1 MEKLISCPFCGNG
14 KTVGVMHYNTINHLE
29 PEDTEYMNEGEFG
42 YDKSWTVCCP
52 LDDGG
57 CGATG
62 CFGDKE
68 SAVKSWNRRFP
79 LCTLVQPEDIRCGK
93 YFIRNDSWRM
103 NMVYFVDVSP
113 SGQLIVFSRSDK
125 PGTVEDYVL
134 RGYTFFRIPQV
145 PQLEVE

>member
-68 SAVKSWNRRFP
+68 SAVKS
-79 LCTLVQPEDIRCGK
+79 
-93 YFIRNDSWRM
+93 
-103 NMVYFVDVSP
+103 
-113 SGQLIVFSRSDK
+113 
-125 PGTVEDYVL
+125 
-134 RGYTFFRIPQV
+134 
-145 PQLEVE
+145 